1 MLSELAECTVLMLKV
16 IHEMYSKQR
25 ITYEE
30 LINYS
35 ETKLKFLKENID
47 YISSEKERRNADDII
62 YEFNSLLSENA
73 QAMAYL
79 Q

>member
-1 MLSELAECTVLMLKV
+1 MLSELAECTVLMLRI

-30 LINYS
+30 FINYS
-35 ETKLKFLKENID
+35 ETKLKFLKENIE
-47 YISSEKERRNADDII
+47 YISSETQRRNADDILCK
-62 YEFNSLLSENA
+62 FNSLLSVNGEGA
-73 QAMAYL
+73 VYL

>member
-30 LINYS
+30 FINYS
-35 ETKLKFLKENID
+35 ETKLRFLKEHIE
-47 YISSEKERRNADDII
+47 YISSETERRNAYDIL
-62 YEFNSLLSENA
+62 FKFDSLLSDYGQE
-73 QAMAYL
+73 MAYL